1 MEIGKR
7 IKAKRKEAN
16 LSLQV
21 LAEQVGLTASF
32 LSKVEREES
41 TPSIESLQKI
51 SRALNTPLFYFLAE
65 SNDRSPVV
73 RRNQRL
79 KLQRPNSNLVFELL
93 TPTNLSGQMEAVMF
107 EQEPGGGNY
116 AILPSQYTEE
126 FIYVLQGQLEV
137 QLNEAVY
144 YLGPGDT
151 IYFDGPSLRSLT
163 AVGDQ
168 TLRVLAVVT
177 PPIF

>member
-7 IKAKRKEAN
+7 IKAKRKEAK
-16 LSLQV
+16 LSLQE
-21 LAEQVGLTASF
+21 LAKQVDLTASF

-51 SRALNTPLFYFLAE
+51 SQALNTPIFYFLAE
-65 SNDRSPVV
+65 PNDRSPVV
-73 RRNQRL
+73 RREQRL
-79 KLQRPNSNLVFELL
+79 KLKRANSNLAFELL
-93 TPTNLSGQMEAVMF
+93 TPDLNCQMEAIMF

-116 AILPSQYTEE
+116 AVLPRQYTEE
-126 FIYVLQGQLEV
+126 FIYVLQGQLEAK
-137 QLNEAVY
+137 LNDDVH

-168 TLRVLAVVT
+168 TLRVIAVIT
-177 PPIF
+177 PPIL

>member
-7 IKAKRKEAN
+7 IKAKRKESN
-16 LSLQV
+16 LSLQL

-41 TPSIESLQKI
+41 SPSIESLQKI
-51 SRALNTPLFYFLAE
+51 SRALNTPIFYFLAE
-65 SNDRSPVV
+65 ANDKSPVV

-79 KLQRPNSNLVFELL
+79 KLQRPHSNVVFELL
-93 TPTNLSGQMEAVMF
+93 TPNISAQMEAVMF

-116 AILPSQYTEE
+116 AELPSQYTEE

-137 QLNEAVY
+137 RLNEETY

-151 IYFDGPSLRSLT
+151 IYFEGPSLRSLT

>member
-16 LSLQV
+16 LSLQE

-41 TPSIESLQKI
+41 SPSIESLQKI
-51 SRALNTPLFYFLAE
+51 SQALNTPIFYFLAE
-65 SNDRSPVV
+65 SNERSPMV

-93 TPTNLSGQMEAVMF
+93 TPNLSRQMEAIMF

-116 AILPSQYTEE
+116 AVPPRQYTEE
-126 FIYVLQGQLEV
+126 FIYGIS
-137 QLNEAVY
+137 
-144 YLGPGDT
+144 G
-151 IYFDGPSLRSLT
+151 RS
-163 AVGDQ
+163 
-168 TLRVLAVVT
+168 R
-177 PPIF
+177 